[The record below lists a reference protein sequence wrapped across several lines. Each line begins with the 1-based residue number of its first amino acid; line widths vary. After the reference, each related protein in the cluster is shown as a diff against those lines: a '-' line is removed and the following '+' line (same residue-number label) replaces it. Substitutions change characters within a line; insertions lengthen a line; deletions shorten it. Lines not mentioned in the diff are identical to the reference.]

1 LNHERH
7 ERIRTLDFF
16 NREWTRMDAKLRK
29 ATCSAWPSGKQPQTG
44 CQHPYR
50 GRSLPSRGWSLP
62 SRGWSLPSRGWS
74 LPCRRRSHPCRGRN
88 LPCRGRNLPC
98 RGRNLPCRG
107 RNLPC
112 RGRNL
117 PCRGWSLPCRGKLKQ
132 AKMIDPSFAALY
144 SPRGWPPKNTAEKT
158 QRQRPSSPLF
168 RSPAG

>member
-1 LNHERH
+1 MDANG
-7 ERIRTLDFF
+7 
-16 NREWTRMDAKLRK
+16 REWTRMDAKLRK

-50 GRSLPSRGWSLP
+50 G
-62 SRGWSLPSRGWS
+62 WS
-74 LPCRRRSHPCRGRN
+74 LPCRGRSHPCRGRN
-88 LPCRGRNLPC
+88 LPCRGWSLPCRGWSLPCRGWSLPC
-98 RGRNLPCRG
+98 RGRSLPCRG
-107 RNLPC
+107 WS
-112 RGRNL
+112 L

-144 SPRGWPPKNTAEKT
+144 SPRGWLPKNTAEKT